1 MDFATHFRVIPWV
14 AVSGYI
20 GKTLQEAKF
29 RSFEINVLGYFQK
42 DGVADQRPKLQ
53 LAAPDYRVQAG
64 DTLLLVGQEEN
75 LERFLATSE

>member
-14 AVSGYI
+14 AVPSYV

-29 RSFEINVLGYFQK
+29 RSFELNVLGFFQK
-42 DGVADQRPKLQ
+42 DGQSERPKLQ
-53 LAAPDYRVQAG
+53 LAAPDSRIQAG

-75 LERFLATSE
+75 LERFLATTD